1 MQREPAR
8 PPLRARRRVERENPA
23 PRARAVRPE
32 RKIVAAHS
40 LHEDG
45 VGRADLHGQV
55 GSVETEVM

>member
-1 MQREPAR
+1 MSLLGPRWEQDAERIQ
-8 PPLRARRRVERENPA
+8 VERENPA
-23 PRARAVRPE
+23 LRVVRPE

-55 GSVETEVM
+55 GSVEVM